1 MASTAAGTQPSGTP
15 VESRF
20 GTLIVPSTRATGLRR
35 LLGRSGVR
43 KDRAPIPLAIFAWI
57 VALIVFFPIFQF
69 VITGF
74 KTEQEAVAIP
84 PRLLPWPGYEETQV
98 LPETIN
104 IEGSDAAAVAED
116 VDAGLDFRFAPT
128 LEQYR
133 TVFSLNFGS
142 FFLNSLMTTLI
153 STAVVLILG
162 IPAAYALS
170 ILAGK
175 RSSNTLF
182 FLISTRFL
190 PTAGVLVPLLLI
202 YRQLELLNTIPGL
215 IILYIAMNLPIAIWV
230 MRSFFEEIPRDIID
244 AARLDG
250 ASLLREI
257 FQIALPV
264 VRPGIVA
271 TAFIC
276 MIFAWNEFFLA
287 AFLAA
292 VGSSTVPIFMLQY
305 VTGEGLFWA
314 KLSAAVTIGVLPIVL
329 LGWIAQGQL
338 VRGLSLGAVK

>member
-1 MASTAAGTQPSGTP
+1 MAADQTTATASGTLND
-15 VESRF
+15 SRF
-20 GTLIVPSTRATGLRR
+20 GTLVVPEQRKSLFRRTGS
-35 LLGRSGVR
+35 GSGVR
-43 KDRAPIPLAIFAWI
+43 KDRAPLPMAILAWVVAI
-57 VALIVFFPIFQF
+57 VVFFPIFQF
-69 VITGF
+69 VVTGF

-84 PRLLPWPGYEETQV
+84 PRLLPWPGYEETVAVPESINVESSQASQV
-98 LPETIN
+98 TQ
-104 IEGSDAAAVAED
+104 SDD
-116 VDAGLDFRFAPT
+116 SGLDFRFAPT
-128 LEQYR
+128 LDQYR
-133 TVFSLNFGS
+133 TIFTLNFGS
-142 FFLNSLMTTLI
+142 FFINSLIATLV
-153 STAVVLILG
+153 STAVVLLLG
-162 IPAAYALS
+162 IPAAYSLS

-175 RSSNTLF
+175 RASNALF

-190 PTAGVLVPLLLI
+190 PTAGVLVPLLVI
-202 YRQLELLNTIPGL
+202 YRQLDLLNTLPGL

-230 MRSFFEEIPRDIID
+230 LRSFFQEVPRDVID

-250 ASLLREI
+250 ATLRQEI
-257 FQIALPV
+257 FQVIVPMM
-264 VRPGIVA
+264 RPGIVA

-292 VGSSTVPIFMLQY
+292 VGNSTVPIFMLQY

-329 LGWIAQGQL
+329 LGWAAQGQL